1 MKTTRSM
8 LTAVTML
15 SLFAMLHG
23 APASAGVVGVD
34 VGDVASVYSGAGV
47 LDTSVRVWEN
57 VADGTPTFTL
67 DGDTISYST
76 TATLE
81 FNRSATFTGTIDL
94 FEDGEWGGTS
104 GSQTATLSG
113 LKTDGT
119 VYNLALYSSQG
130 DLDRGATFNIGGVAR
145 TATGVAN
152 STTFT
157 GGANYVV
164 YAGVAP
170 SAGGQ
175 ISWTHSPAPG
185 DAAFTYSGF
194 EIESAQP
201 GPSVIGYWDFDLA
214 NRKPTSRAAPPTDR
228 RASTSASTATARWAI
243 RWETPRR
250 SASAA
255 ASLRTWSRCHRG
267 WRPRSAPATS
277 P

>member
-94 FEDGEWGGTS
+94 FEDGE
-104 GSQTATLSG
+104 
-113 LKTDGT
+113 
-119 VYNLALYSSQG
+119 
-130 DLDRGATFNIGGVAR
+130 
-145 TATGVAN
+145 
-152 STTFT
+152 
-157 GGANYVV
+157 
-164 YAGVAP
+164 
-170 SAGGQ
+170 
-175 ISWTHSPAPG
+175 
-185 DAAFTYSGF
+185 
-194 EIESAQP
+194 
-201 GPSVIGYWDFDLA
+201 
-214 NRKPTSRAAPPTDR
+214 
-228 RASTSASTATARWAI
+228 
-243 RWETPRR
+243 
-250 SASAA
+250 
-255 ASLRTWSRCHRG
+255 
-267 WRPRSAPATS
+267 
-277 P
+277 